1 MGMTGGSQRVLRGAA
16 LLLGSTAFLAL
27 DGPTFAQN
35 SALPPVTVDAPQ
47 AQRSARNVASPRQ
60 QGATRRSNRS
70 RTNSDAPATA
80 TPAAAASA
88 TARQDTRD
96 QMAATNQST
105 ATKTSTPVLETPQSV
120 TTVTRRQIDAQNPQ
134 TVGNALQYTAGVLS
148 ERDATTRYDSVFLR
162 GIGGF
167 GTSTNF
173 VSFLDGLKL
182 PRGQAFAVTSIDAF
196 LLDRIEVIK
205 GPSAV
210 LYGQISPGG
219 LVNLVSRQPSDIP
232 YNEARIEGGSHGRV
246 QGGITSQ
253 GALDAAHQW
262 LYSISAIGRMSG
274 TRYDGVDEQRFG
286 VAPAITWR
294 PDADTQLT
302 VSGFYQRDPKGGYF
316 NSLYPQSLAPA
327 AYRPYLN
334 RNLNI
339 GDPGFDR
346 FEREQSGVG
355 YVFDRRLNDVVSFH
369 SALRYSKVD
378 TDFQSLQMAGPLT
391 ASGTIPRAAIRSI
404 ESADGIAADNR
415 LRFDFRTSAVEH
427 TVLAGWDQQNS
438 HSSWIYQFGGATSLD
453 VVNPT
458 YYQPVGTLFPFIN
471 NDQSLSQTG
480 IYVQDQMKFGG
491 FRLTLG
497 TRHDWTEQNND
508 NRISSTRTSQ
518 ESDKQTY
525 RAGLLYLFD
534 NGLAPYVSYST
545 SFEPTIGV
553 GSNGLPFVPTTGEQ
567 YEGGLKYKPA
577 FADMLFTAAI
587 FDLRQ
592 QNTLTPSAVPGFSV
606 QQGEI
611 RSRGIELEARGKL
624 TENIEIV
631 AASTFL
637 DTKVT
642 KSTDLTAI
650 GKRPQAVPTH
660 FESLWANYSFL
671 TGGLAGLT
679 VGGGVRSVGPSY
691 GDDINSLVSPG
702 YVVFDAAVR
711 YDLVNLV
718 RAWKGAELTLNVT
731 NLFDKSYYTSC
742 SSNFYCQ
749 FGNGRLALA
758 GLRYRW

>member
-1 MGMTGGSQRVLRGAA
+1 MGMTDGSQRTLRGVA
-16 LLLGSTAFLAL
+16 LLLGSTTLLVL
-27 DGPTFAQN
+27 DVPAFAQG
-35 SALPPVTVDAPQ
+35 SQLPPVTVDAPQ
-47 AQRSARNVASPRQ
+47 AQRTARAVTSRRP
-60 QGATRRSNRS
+60 QGATRRSARAG
-70 RTNSDAPATA
+70 NSSTPAPALPGAADLA
-80 TPAAAASA
+80 T
-88 TARQDTRD
+88 RQDTRD
-96 QMAATNQST
+96 QVLATSQST
-105 ATKTSTPVLETPQSV
+105 ATKTSTPLLETPQSV
-120 TTVTRRQIDAQNPQ
+120 TTVTRRQIDTQNPQ

-219 LVNLVSRQPSDIP
+219 LVNLVSRQPGDVP
-232 YNEARIEGGSHGRV
+232 YNEVRIEGGSFGRI

-274 TRYDGVDEQRFG
+274 TRYDDVEEQRFG

-294 PDADTQLT
+294 PDSDTQLT
-302 VSGFYQRDPKGGYF
+302 VSGFYQHDPKGGYF

-346 FEREQSGVG
+346 FDREQTGIG
-355 YVFDRRLNDVVSFH
+355 YVFDRRLNEVVSFH

-391 ASGTIPRAAIRSI
+391 ATGTIPRAAIRSI
-404 ESADGIAADNR
+404 ENAEGIAADNR

-427 TVLAGWDQQNS
+427 TVLAGWDQQNTRS
-438 HSSWIYQFGGATSLD
+438 AWLYQFGGATSLD
-453 VVNPT
+453 VVNPA

-471 NDQSLSQTG
+471 NDQSLTQTG

-497 TRHDWTEQNND
+497 TRHDWTEQSND
-508 NRISSTRTSQ
+508 NRISATRQSQ

-525 RAGLLYLFD
+525 RAGLLYLFE

-577 FADMLFTAAI
+577 FADMLFTAAV

-624 TENIEIV
+624 TENIEII

-679 VGGGVRSVGPSY
+679 IGGGVRSVGPSY

-702 YVVFDAAVR
+702 YVVVDAAVR

-718 RAWKGAELTLNVT
+718 RAWKGAEVTLNVT

-749 FGNGRLALA
+749 FGNGRLVLA

>member
-1 MGMTGGSQRVLRGAA
+1 MLAVDVPAYAQS
-16 LLLGSTAFLAL
+16 ST
-27 DGPTFAQN
+27 
-35 SALPPVTVDAPQ
+35 LPRVTVEAPQ
-47 AQRSARNVASPRQ
+47 EQRAARNVASQRQ
-60 QGATRRSNRS
+60 PNATRRSARA
-70 RTNSDAPATA
+70 RTNSNAPA
-80 TPAAAASA
+80 PAAAGAAAAA
-88 TARQDTRD
+88 TGRQDTRD
-96 QMAATNQST
+96 QVLATNQST

-219 LVNLVSRQPSDIP
+219 LVNLVSRQPSDGP
-232 YNEARIEGGSHGRV
+232 YNEARIEGGSYGRV

-253 GALDAAHQW
+253 GSLDAAHHW

-302 VSGFYQRDPKGGYF
+302 VSGFYQHDPKGGYF

-346 FEREQSGVG
+346 FDREQSGVG

-378 TDFQSLQMAGPLT
+378 TDFQSLQMFGPLT
-391 ASGTIPRAAIRSI
+391 AAGTIPRAAIRST

-415 LRFDFRTSAVEH
+415 LRFDFRTSDVEH
-427 TVLAGWDQQNS
+427 TVLAGWDQQNT
-438 HSSWIYQFGGATSLD
+438 HSSWLYQFGGATSLD
-453 VVNPT
+453 VVNPA
-458 YYQPVGTLFPFIN
+458 YYQPVGALTPFIN
-471 NDQSLSQTG
+471 NGQSLSQTG

-497 TRHDWTEQNND
+497 TRHDWTEQNTD
-508 NRISSTRTSQ
+508 NRIASTRQSQ
-518 ESDKQTY
+518 DSDKQTY

-553 GSNGLPFVPTTGEQ
+553 GSNGLPFLPTTGEQ

-577 FADMLFTAAI
+577 FADMLFTAAV

-592 QNTLTPSAVPGFSV
+592 QNTLTPSAVAGFSV

-611 RSRGIELEARGKL
+611 RSRGVELEARGKV

-642 KSTDLTAI
+642 QSTDLTAI

-671 TGGLAGLT
+671 SGGLAGLT
-679 VGGGVRSVGPSY
+679 IGGGVRSVGPSY

-731 NLFDKSYYTSC
+731 NLLDKSYYTSC

-749 FGNGRLALA
+749 FGNGRLAIA

>member
-1 MGMTGGSQRVLRGAA
+1 MGMTGGSQRTLRGAA
-16 LLLGSTAFLAL
+16 LLLGSTALLAL
-27 DGPTFAQN
+27 DVPAFAQN

-47 AQRSARNVASPRQ
+47 AQRAARNVTSQRQ
-60 QGATRRSNRS
+60 QSATRRSTRA
-70 RTNSDAPATA
+70 RTNSTAPAVRGT
-80 TPAAAASA
+80 ASA
-88 TARQDTRD
+88 TTRQDTRD
-96 QMAATNQST
+96 RMTATNQST

-120 TTVTRRQIDAQNPQ
+120 TTVTRRQIDEQNPQ
-134 TVGNALQYTAGVLS
+134 TVGNALRYTAGVLS
-148 ERDATTRYDSVFLR
+148 ELDATTRYDSVFLR

-219 LVNLVSRQPSDIP
+219 LVNLVSRQPSDGP
-232 YNEARIEGGSHGRV
+232 YNEARIEGGSYGRV

-253 GALDAAHQW
+253 GSLDAAHHW

-302 VSGFYQRDPKGGYF
+302 VSGFYQHDPKGGYF

-346 FEREQSGVG
+346 FDREQSGVG

-378 TDFQSLQMAGPLT
+378 TDFQSLQMFGPLT
-391 ASGTIPRAAIRSI
+391 AAGTIPRAAIRST

-415 LRFDFRTSAVEH
+415 LRFDFRTSDVEH
-427 TVLAGWDQQNS
+427 TVLAGWDQQNT
-438 HSSWIYQFGGATSLD
+438 HSSWLYQFGGATSLD
-453 VVNPT
+453 VVNPA
-458 YYQPVGTLFPFIN
+458 YYQPVGALTPFIN

-497 TRHDWTEQNND
+497 TRHDWTEQNTD
-508 NRISSTRTSQ
+508 NRIASTRQSQ
-518 ESDKQTY
+518 DSDKQTY

-553 GSNGLPFVPTTGEQ
+553 GSNGLPFLPTTGEQ

-577 FADMLFTAAI
+577 FTDMLFTAAV

-592 QNTLTPSAVPGFSV
+592 QNTLTPSAVAGFSV

-611 RSRGIELEARGKL
+611 RSRGVELEARGKV

-642 KSTDLTAI
+642 QSTDLTAI

-671 TGGLAGLT
+671 AGGLAGLT
-679 VGGGVRSVGPSY
+679 IGGGVRSVGPSY

-731 NLFDKSYYTSC
+731 NLLDKSYYTSC

-749 FGNGRLALA
+749 FGNGRLAIA

>member
-1 MGMTGGSQRVLRGAA
+1 MTGGSQRTLRGAA
-16 LLLGSTAFLAL
+16 LLLGSTAFLAF
-27 DGPTFAQN
+27 DVPAFAQN
-35 SALPPVTVDAPQ
+35 TALPPVTVDAPQ
-47 AQRSARNVASPRQ
+47 AQRAARNVASQRQ
-60 QGATRRSNRS
+60 QVTTRRSARARS
-70 RTNSDAPATA
+70 NPTAPAPA
-80 TPAAAASA
+80 APAAAS
-88 TARQDTRD
+88 TSGRQDTRD
-96 QMAATNQST
+96 RVLSTNQST

-120 TTVTRRQIDAQNPQ
+120 TTVTRRQIDEQNPQ
-134 TVGNALQYTAGVLS
+134 TVGNALRYSAGVLS
-148 ERDATTRYDSVFLR
+148 EVDATTRYDSVFLR

-167 GTSTNF
+167 GISTNF

-219 LVNLVSRQPSDIP
+219 LVNLVSRQPSDVP
-232 YNEARIEGGSHGRV
+232 YNEVRIEGGSYGRI

-253 GALDAAHQW
+253 GSLDAAHQW

-274 TRYDGVDEQRFG
+274 TRYDDVDEQRFG

-302 VSGFYQRDPKGGYF
+302 VSGFYQHDPKGGYF

-346 FEREQSGVG
+346 FDREQSGVG

-369 SALRYSKVD
+369 SALRYAKVD
-378 TDFQSLQMAGPLT
+378 TDFQSLQMFGPIT
-391 ASGTIPRAAIRSI
+391 AAGTIPRAAIRST

-415 LRFDFRTSAVEH
+415 LRFDFRTSEVEH
-427 TVLAGWDQQNS
+427 TVLAGWDQQNAR
-438 HSSWIYQFGGATSLD
+438 SSWLYQFGAATSLD
-453 VVNPT
+453 VVNPA

-508 NRISSTRTSQ
+508 NRISLAKTSQ
-518 ESDKQTY
+518 DSDKQTY

-553 GSNGLPFVPTTGEQ
+553 GPGGLPFVPTTGEQ
-567 YEGGLKYKPA
+567 YEGGVKYKPA
-577 FADMLFTAAI
+577 FVDMLFTAAV

-592 QNTLTPSAVPGFSV
+592 QNTLTPSAVAGLSV

-611 RSRGIELEARGKL
+611 HSRGVELEARGKL
-624 TENIEIV
+624 TENIEII

-642 KSTDLTAI
+642 RSTDLTAI

-679 VGGGVRSVGPSY
+679 IGGGVRSVGPSY

-711 YDLVNLV
+711 YDLANLV
-718 RAWKGAELTLNVT
+718 RAWKGAEVTLNVT

>member
-1 MGMTGGSQRVLRGAA
+1 MIRGSQRSLRGTA
-16 LLLGSTAFLAL
+16 LLLGSAAALAL
-27 DGPTFAQN
+27 DWPAFAQS

-47 AQRSARNVASPRQ
+47 AQRPARAVTSQRQ
-60 QGATRRSNRS
+60 QATTRRGTRA
-70 RTNSDAPATA
+70 RTPQAAPAPAVPGAATTA
-80 TPAAAASA
+80 TG
-88 TARQDTRD
+88 RQDTRD
-96 QMAATNQST
+96 QMSATNQST

-120 TTVTRRQIDAQNPQ
+120 TTVTRRQIDEQNPQ
-134 TVGNALQYTAGVLS
+134 TVGNALRYTAGVLS
-148 ERDATTRYDSVFLR
+148 EVDATTRYDSVFLR
-162 GIGGF
+162 GIGAF

-210 LYGQISPGG
+210 LYGQINPGG
-219 LVNLVSRQPSDIP
+219 LVNLVSRQPSDVP
-232 YNEARIEGGSHGRV
+232 YSEARIEGGSYGRI

-302 VSGFYQRDPKGGYF
+302 VSGFYQHDPKGGYF
-316 NSLYPQSLAPA
+316 NSLYAQSLAPA

-334 RNLNI
+334 RNLNA

-346 FEREQSGVG
+346 FDREQSGVG

-369 SALRYSKVD
+369 SALRYTKVD
-378 TDFQSLQMAGPLT
+378 TDFQSLQMAGALT
-391 ASGTIPRAAIRSI
+391 GAGTIPRAAIRST

-415 LRFDFRTSAVEH
+415 LRFDFGTSGIEH
-427 TVLAGWDQQNS
+427 TVLAGWDQQNT
-438 HSSWIYQFGGATSLD
+438 HSSWLYQFGGATSLD
-453 VVNPT
+453 VVNPV
-458 YYQPVGTLFPFIN
+458 YYQPVGALTPFIN

-497 TRHDWTEQNND
+497 TRHDWTEQTTD
-508 NRISSTRTSQ
+508 NRIAATKQSQ
-518 ESDKQTY
+518 DSDKQTY

-534 NGLAPYVSYST
+534 NGLAPYVSYAT

-577 FADMLFTAAI
+577 FADMLFTAAV

-592 QNTLTPSAVPGFSV
+592 QNTLTPSSVAGFNV

-611 RSRGIELEARGKL
+611 RSRGIELEARGKV

-642 KSTDLTAI
+642 RSTDLTTI
-650 GKRPQAVPTH
+650 GKRPQAVPAH
-660 FESLWANYSFL
+660 FESLWVNYSFL
-671 TGGLAGLT
+671 TGSVAGLSL
-679 VGGGVRSVGPSY
+679 GGGVRSVGPSY
-691 GDDINSLVSPG
+691 GDDVNSLVTPG
-702 YVVFDAAVR
+702 YVVFDAAAR

-718 RAWKGAELTLNVT
+718 RAWKGAELTINVT

-749 FGNGRLALA
+749 FGNGRMVLA

>member
-1 MGMTGGSQRVLRGAA
+1 MCEVSRDVKRGLG

-27 DGPTFAQN
+27 QVPAFGQE
-35 SALPPVTVDAPQ
+35 SVLPPVTVDAPQ
-47 AQRSARNVASPRQ
+47 VQRSARPVNTPRQ
-60 QGATRRSNRS
+60 QSATRRS
-70 RTNSDAPATA
+70 
-80 TPAAAASA
+80 
-88 TARQDTRD
+88 ARQRATETMPAPTAGAARPAFAGAQETRERLLADT
-96 QMAATNQST
+96 QSS

-120 TTVTRRQIDAQNPQ
+120 STVTRRQIDAQNPQ
-134 TVGNALQYTAGVLS
+134 TVGNALRYTGGVLS
-148 ERDATTRYDSVFLR
+148 EVDATTRYDSVFIR
-162 GIGGF
+162 GFGGF

-196 LLDRIEVIK
+196 LLDRIEVLK

-219 LVNLVSRQPSDIP
+219 LVNLASRQPSDSS
-232 YNEARIEGGSHGRV
+232 YNEARIEGGSYGRV
-246 QGGITSQ
+246 QSGITSQ

-262 LYSISAIGRMSG
+262 LYSISAIGRMSD
-274 TRYDGVDEQRFG
+274 TRYDGVQEQRYG

-294 PDADTQLT
+294 PDTDTQLT

-346 FEREQSGVG
+346 FEREQSAIG
-355 YVFDRRLNDVVSFH
+355 YVFDRRLNDVVSVH
-369 SALRYSKVD
+369 SALRYAKVD
-378 TDFQSLQMAGPLT
+378 TDFQSLQMAAGLT
-391 ASGTIPRAAIRSI
+391 AAGTIPRAAIRSI
-404 ESADGIAADNR
+404 ESVDGVTADNR
-415 LRFDFRTSAVEH
+415 LRFDFRTASVEH
-427 TVLAGWDQQNS
+427 SVIAGWDQQNS
-438 HSSWIYQFGGATSLD
+438 HSSWIYQFGAATSLD
-453 VVNPT
+453 VVNPA

-480 IYVQDQMKFGG
+480 LYVQDQMKLGG

-497 TRHDWTEQNND
+497 TRHDWTAQTTD
-508 NRISSTRTSQ
+508 NRISATRQSQ
-518 ESDKQTY
+518 DSDKQTY

-545 SFEPTIGV
+545 SFEPVIGV

-577 FADMLFTAAI
+577 FADMLFTAAA

-592 QNTLTPSAVPGFSV
+592 QNTLTPSSVSGFSV

-611 RSRGIELEARGKL
+611 RSRGLEFEARGKVNA
-624 TENIEIV
+624 NIEII
-631 AASTFL
+631 AAATVL
-637 DTKVT
+637 DTRIT
-642 KSTDLTAI
+642 RSTDLTAI

-660 FESLWANYSFL
+660 FESLWANSSFL

-679 VGGGVRSVGPSY
+679 VGGGVRSVGPSF
-691 GDDINSLVSPG
+691 GDDVNSLVSPG
-702 YVVFDAAVR
+702 YVVFDAALR
-711 YDLVNLV
+711 YDLVNLT
-718 RAWKGAELTLNVT
+718 RGWKGAELTLNVT

-749 FGNGRLALA
+749 YGNGRLVLA

>member
-1 MGMTGGSQRVLRGAA
+1 MGMFGVSQEVKRGLA
-16 LLLGSTAFLAL
+16 LLLGVTVAL
-27 DGPTFAQN
+27 PFGQPAFAQ
-35 SALPPVTVDAPQ
+35 AATLPPVTVDAPQ
-47 AQRSARNVASPRQ
+47 TQRAARSSNPQRQ
-60 QGATRRSNRS
+60 QGATRRNS
-70 RTNSDAPATA
+70 RQSTSRAMPAP
-80 TPAAAASA
+80 PARAAGPSG
-88 TARQDTRD
+88 RQDTRERIVAD
-96 QMAATNQST
+96 TQSA
-105 ATKTSTPVLETPQSV
+105 ATKTATPVLETPQSV
-120 TTVTRRQIDAQNPQ
+120 TTVTRRQIDEQNPQ
-134 TVGNALQYTAGVLS
+134 TVGNALRYTAGVLS
-148 ERDATTRYDSVFLR
+148 EVDATTRNDSVFIR
-162 GIGGF
+162 GFGGF

-196 LLDRIEVIK
+196 LLDRIEVLK

-219 LVNLVSRQPSDIP
+219 LVNQVSRQPSESS
-232 YNEARIEGGSHGRV
+232 YNEARIEGGSYGRI
-246 QGGITSQ
+246 QSGITSQ
-253 GALDAAHQW
+253 GALDTAHQW
-262 LYSISAIGRMSG
+262 LYSISAIGRMSD
-274 TRYDGVDEQRFG
+274 TRYDGVQEQRYG

-327 AYRPYLN
+327 VYRPYLN

-346 FEREQSGVG
+346 FEREQSAIG
-355 YVFDRRLNDVVSFH
+355 YVFDRRLDDVVSFH
-369 SALRYSKVD
+369 SALRYTKVD
-378 TDFQSLQMAGPLT
+378 TDFQSLQMAAALT
-391 ASGTIPRAAIRSI
+391 AAGTIPRAAFRSI
-404 ESADGIAADNR
+404 ESVDGIAADNR
-415 LRFDFRTSAVEH
+415 LRFDVRTGGIEH

-438 HSSWIYQFGGATSLD
+438 HSSWIYQFGTAASLD
-453 VVNPT
+453 VANPR
-458 YYQPVGTLFPFIN
+458 YDQPVGTLFPFID

-480 IYVQDQMKFGG
+480 LYVQDQMKFGG

-497 TRHDWTEQNND
+497 TRHDWTAQTTD
-508 NRISSTRTSQ
+508 NRVGASRQ
-518 ESDKQTY
+518 AQDSDKQTY

-545 SFEPTIGV
+545 SFEPVIGV
-553 GSNGLPFVPTTGEQ
+553 GSDGRPFVPTTGEQ
-567 YEGGLKYKPA
+567 YEAGLKYKPA
-577 FADMLFTAAI
+577 FADMLFTAAV

-592 QNTLTPSAVPGFSV
+592 QNTLTPSSVTGFSV

-611 RSRGIELEARGKL
+611 RSRGLEFEARGRVNA
-624 TENIEIV
+624 NIEIV
-631 AASTFL
+631 AASTVL

-642 KSTDLTAI
+642 RSTDLSTI

-679 VGGGVRSVGPSY
+679 IGGGVRSVGPSF

-702 YVVFDAAVR
+702 YVVFDAAAR
-711 YDLVNLV
+711 YDLANLV
-718 RAWKGAELTLNVT
+718 RGWKGAELTLNVT

-749 FGNGRLALA
+749 YGNGRLVVA

>member
-1 MGMTGGSQRVLRGAA
+1 MGMTGESQRKLRGAT
-16 LLLGSTAFLAL
+16 LLLGSTALLVA
-27 DGPTFAQN
+27 GAPAIAQN
-35 SALPPVTVDAPQ
+35 SVVPPVTVEAPQ
-47 AQRSARNVASPRQ
+47 GQRTARNVASQRQ
-60 QGATRRSNRS
+60 QAAPRRSARA
-70 RTNSDAPATA
+70 RTNSSNAPAQA
-80 TPAAAASA
+80 VPGAAAA
-88 TARQDTRD
+88 ARQDTRD
-96 QMAATNQST
+96 QMAATSQST

-148 ERDATTRYDSVFLR
+148 ERDATSRYDSVFLR
-162 GIGGF
+162 GIGSF
-167 GTSTNF
+167 GTTTNF

-182 PRGQAFAVTSIDAF
+182 PRGQAFAVTSVDAF
-196 LLDRIEVIK
+196 LLDRIDIIK

-232 YNEARIEGGSHGRV
+232 YNEARIEGGSYGRV
-246 QGGITSQ
+246 QGAITSQ

-262 LYSISAIGRMSG
+262 LYSISAVGRMSG
-274 TRYDGVDEQRFG
+274 TRYDGVDEQRYG

-302 VSGFYQRDPKGGYF
+302 VSGFYQHDPKGGYF

-334 RNLNI
+334 RNLNA
-339 GDPGFDR
+339 GDPGFDK
-346 FEREQSGVG
+346 FDREQSGVG

-369 SALRYSKVD
+369 SALRYAKVD
-378 TDFQSLQMAGPLT
+378 TDFQSLQMAAPLT
-391 ASGTIPRAAIRSI
+391 AGGTIPRAAIRST
-404 ESADGIAADNR
+404 ESADNIAADNR
-415 LRFDFRTSAVEH
+415 LRFDFRTSAIEH
-427 TVLAGWDQQNS
+427 TVLAGWDQQNN
-438 HSSWIYQFGGATSLD
+438 HSSWLYQFGGATSLD
-453 VVNPT
+453 VVNPA
-458 YYQPVGTLFPFIN
+458 YYQPVGALAPFIN

-480 IYVQDQMKFGG
+480 LYVQDQMKFGG

-508 NRISSTRTSQ
+508 NRISSTKTSQ

-577 FADMLFTAAI
+577 FIDMLFTAAV

-592 QNTLTPSAVPGFSV
+592 QNTLTPSAVPGISV

-611 RSRGIELEARGKL
+611 HSRGIELEARGKV

-637 DTKVT
+637 DTKV
-642 KSTDLTAI
+642 SQSSDLTAI

-671 TGGLAGLT
+671 TGGLTGLT
-679 VGGGVRSVGPSY
+679 IGGGVRSVGPSY

-742 SSNFYCQ
+742 SSNFFCQ

-758 GLRYRW
+758 GLRYRS

>member
-1 MGMTGGSQRVLRGAA
+1 MGMTGRSQRTLRGAA
-16 LLLGSTAFLAL
+16 LLLGSTAFLAF
-27 DGPTFAQN
+27 DVPAFAQGTT
-35 SALPPVTVDAPQ
+35 LPPVTVDAPQ
-47 AQRSARNVASPRQ
+47 AHRTVRQATSQHPQRAARRNARAGHS
-60 QGATRRSNRS
+60 G
-70 RTNSDAPATA
+70 
-80 TPAAAASA
+80 TPAPTLPAATGSA
-88 TARQDTRD
+88 PRQDTRD
-96 QMAATNQST
+96 QVLATSQST

-120 TTVTRRQIDAQNPQ
+120 TTVTRGQIDTQNPQ

-253 GALDAAHQW
+253 GPLDAAHQW

-274 TRYDGVDEQRFG
+274 TRYDDVDEQRFG

-327 AYRPYLN
+327 AYKPYLN

-346 FEREQSGVG
+346 FDREQAGVG

-378 TDFQSLQMAGPLT
+378 TDFQSLQMAGALT
-391 ASGTIPRAAIRSI
+391 AAGTIPRAAIRSI
-404 ESADGIAADNR
+404 ESAEGITADNR

-427 TVLAGWDQQNS
+427 TVLAGWDQQNAR
-438 HSSWIYQFGGATSLD
+438 SSWIYQFGGATSLD
-453 VVNPT
+453 VVNPV

-471 NDQSLSQTG
+471 NDQSLTQTG

-497 TRHDWTEQNND
+497 TRHDWTEQTND
-508 NRISSTRTSQ
+508 NRISATRQSQ

-577 FADMLFTAAI
+577 FADMLFTAAV

-592 QNTLTPSAVPGFSV
+592 QNTLTPSTVPGFSV

-611 RSRGIELEARGKL
+611 RSRGVELEARGKL
-624 TENIEIV
+624 TENIEII

-671 TGGLAGLT
+671 SGGLAGLT
-679 VGGGVRSVGPSY
+679 VGGGVRSVGPSF

-702 YVVFDAAVR
+702 YVVVDAAVR
-711 YDLVNLV
+711 YDLANLV
-718 RAWKGAELTLNVT
+718 RAWKGAEVTLNVT

-749 FGNGRLALA
+749 FGNGRLVLA

>member
-1 MGMTGGSQRVLRGAA
+1 MGMTGGPQRTLRGAA

-27 DGPTFAQN
+27 DVPASAQTTT
-35 SALPPVTVDAPQ
+35 LPPVTVDAPQ
-47 AQRSARNVASPRQ
+47 APRSARSVASQRPQ
-60 QGATRRSNRS
+60 TASRRSA
-70 RTNSDAPATA
+70 RTRTSPTAAPASGA
-80 TPAAAASA
+80 VTPA
-88 TARQDTRD
+88 TDRQDTRD
-96 QMAATNQST
+96 RVLATNQST
-105 ATKTSTPVLETPQSV
+105 ATKTSTPVLETAQSV
-120 TTVTRRQIDAQNPQ
+120 TTVTRRQIDEQNPQ
-134 TVGNALQYTAGVLS
+134 TVGNALRYTAGVLS
-148 ERDATTRYDSVFLR
+148 ELDATTRYDSVFLR

-182 PRGQAFAVTSIDAF
+182 PRGQAFAAMSIDAF

-232 YNEARIEGGSHGRV
+232 YNEARIEGGSYGRV
-246 QGGITSQ
+246 QGAITSQ

-262 LYSISAIGRMSG
+262 LYSISAIGRMSD
-274 TRYDGVDEQRFG
+274 TRYDGVEEQRYG

-346 FEREQSGVG
+346 FDREQSGVG

-369 SALRYSKVD
+369 SALRYAKVD
-378 TDFQSLQMAGPLT
+378 TDFQSLQMAGALS
-391 ASGTIPRAAIRSI
+391 AAGTIPRAAIRSI
-404 ESADGIAADNR
+404 ESTDGIAADNR
-415 LRFDFRTSAVEH
+415 LRFDFRTSGIEH
-427 TVLAGWDQQNS
+427 TVLAGWDQQNAR
-438 HSSWIYQFGGATSLD
+438 SSWLYQFGGATSLD
-453 VVNPT
+453 VVNPA

-480 IYVQDQMKFGG
+480 VYVQDQMKFGG

-497 TRHDWTEQNND
+497 TRHDWTEQSND

-518 ESDKQTY
+518 ASDKQTY

-534 NGLAPYVSYST
+534 NGLAPYVSYAT

-553 GSNGLPFVPTTGEQ
+553 GSDGLPFVPTTGEQ

-577 FADMLFTAAI
+577 FADMLFTAAV

-592 QNTLTPSAVPGFSV
+592 QNTLTPSSVAGFSV

-611 RSRGIELEARGKL
+611 RSRGVELEARGKV

-642 KSTDLTAI
+642 RSTDLTAI

-679 VGGGVRSVGPSY
+679 IGGGVRSVGPSY

-702 YVVFDAAVR
+702 YVVFDAAIR

-742 SSNFYCQ
+742 SSGFYCQ

>member
-1 MGMTGGSQRVLRGAA
+1 MGMTGGSQRALRGAT
-16 LLLGSTAFLAL
+16 LLLGSTALLAL
-27 DGPTFAQN
+27 DVPAFAQN
-35 SALPPVTVDAPQ
+35 SVVPPVTVEAPQ
-47 AQRSARNVASPRQ
+47 GQRAARNVASQRQ
-60 QGATRRSNRS
+60 PGTTRRSARA
-70 RTNSDAPATA
+70 RTTTA
-80 TPAAAASA
+80 ASAQARPGAASA
-88 TARQDTRD
+88 TAARQDTRD

-120 TTVTRRQIDAQNPQ
+120 STVTRRQIDAQNPQ

-148 ERDATTRYDSVFLR
+148 ERDATSRYDSVFLR

-196 LLDRIEVIK
+196 LLDRIDVIK

-219 LVNLVSRQPSDIP
+219 LVNLVSRQPSDVP
-232 YNEARIEGGSHGRV
+232 YNEARIEGGSYGRV

-302 VSGFYQRDPKGGYF
+302 VSGFYQHDPKGGYF

-339 GDPGFDR
+339 GDPGFDK
-346 FEREQSGVG
+346 FDREQSGVG

-369 SALRYSKVD
+369 SALRYAKVD
-378 TDFQSLQMAGPLT
+378 TDFQSLQMFGALT
-391 ASGTIPRAAIRSI
+391 AAGTIPRAAIRST
-404 ESADGIAADNR
+404 ESTDGIAADNR

-427 TVLAGWDQQNS
+427 TVLAGWDQQNN
-438 HSSWIYQFGGATSLD
+438 HSSWLYQFAGATSLD
-453 VVNPT
+453 VVNPA
-458 YYQPVGTLFPFIN
+458 YYQPVGTMFPLIN

-508 NRISSTRTSQ
+508 NRIASAKTSQ
-518 ESDKQTY
+518 DSDKQTY

-534 NGLAPYVSYST
+534 NGLAPYVSYAT

-553 GSNGLPFVPTTGEQ
+553 GSNGLPFIPTTGEQ

-577 FADMLFTAAI
+577 FADMLFTAAV

-592 QNTLTPSAVPGFSV
+592 QNTLTPSTVVGFSV

-611 RSRGIELEARGKL
+611 RSRGVEFEARGKIN
-624 TENIEIV
+624 ENIEIV

-642 KSTDLTAI
+642 RSTDLTAI

-679 VGGGVRSVGPSY
+679 IGGGVRSVGPSY

>member
-1 MGMTGGSQRVLRGAA
+1 MGMTDGSQRTLRGVA
-16 LLLGSTAFLAL
+16 LLLGSTTLLAL
-27 DGPTFAQN
+27 DVPAFAQG
-35 SALPPVTVDAPQ
+35 SQLPPVTVDAPQ
-47 AQRSARNVASPRQ
+47 AQRTARAVTSRRP
-60 QGATRRSNRS
+60 QGATRRSARAG
-70 RTNSDAPATA
+70 NSSTPAPALPGAADLA
-80 TPAAAASA
+80 T
-88 TARQDTRD
+88 RQDTRD
-96 QMAATNQST
+96 QVLATSQST
-105 ATKTSTPVLETPQSV
+105 ATKTSTPLLETPQSV
-120 TTVTRRQIDAQNPQ
+120 TTVTRRQIDTQNPQ

-219 LVNLVSRQPSDIP
+219 LVNLVSRQPGDVP
-232 YNEARIEGGSHGRV
+232 YNEVRIEGGSFGRI

-274 TRYDGVDEQRFG
+274 TRYDDVEEQRFG

-294 PDADTQLT
+294 PDSDTQLT
-302 VSGFYQRDPKGGYF
+302 VSGFYQHDPKGGYF

-346 FEREQSGVG
+346 FDREQTGIG
-355 YVFDRRLNDVVSFH
+355 YVFDRRLNEVVSFH

-391 ASGTIPRAAIRSI
+391 ATGTIPRAAIRSI
-404 ESADGIAADNR
+404 ENAEGIAADNR

-427 TVLAGWDQQNS
+427 TVLAGWDQQNTRS
-438 HSSWIYQFGGATSLD
+438 AWLYQFGGATSLD
-453 VVNPT
+453 VVNPA

-471 NDQSLSQTG
+471 NDQSLTQTG

-497 TRHDWTEQNND
+497 TRHDWTEQSND
-508 NRISSTRTSQ
+508 NRISATRQSQ

-525 RAGLLYLFD
+525 RAGLLYLFE

-577 FADMLFTAAI
+577 FADMLFTAAV

-624 TENIEIV
+624 TENIEII

-679 VGGGVRSVGPSY
+679 IGGGVRSVGPSY

-702 YVVFDAAVR
+702 YVVVDAAVR

-718 RAWKGAELTLNVT
+718 RAWKGAEVTLNVT

-749 FGNGRLALA
+749 FGNGRLVLA

>member
-1 MGMTGGSQRVLRGAA
+1 MGMTGVSQRTLRGAA
-16 LLLGSTAFLAL
+16 ILLGSTAFLAF
-27 DGPTFAQN
+27 DVPAFAQGTT
-35 SALPPVTVDAPQ
+35 LPPVTVDAPQ
-47 AQRSARNVASPRQ
+47 AQRAGRNASPQRSQ
-60 QGATRRSNRS
+60 PATRRSVRAGTS
-70 RTNSDAPATA
+70 TARAPAL
-80 TPAAAASA
+80 PGAAAS
-88 TARQDTRD
+88 TTTRQDTRD
-96 QMAATNQST
+96 QVLATSQST

-120 TTVTRRQIDAQNPQ
+120 TTVTRGQIDSQNPQ

-232 YNEARIEGGSHGRV
+232 YNEVRIEGGSHGRV

-274 TRYDGVDEQRFG
+274 TRYDDVDEQRFG

-327 AYRPYLN
+327 AYKPYLN

-346 FEREQSGVG
+346 FEREQAGVG

-378 TDFQSLQMAGPLT
+378 TDFQSLQMAAPLT
-391 ASGTIPRAAIRSI
+391 ATGTIPRAAIRSI
-404 ESADGIAADNR
+404 ESAEGIAADNR

-427 TVLAGWDQQNS
+427 TVLAGWDQQNAR
-438 HSSWIYQFGGATSLD
+438 SSWQYQFGGATSLD
-453 VVNPT
+453 VVNPA
-458 YYQPVGTLFPFIN
+458 YYQPVGTLIPFIN
-471 NDQSLSQTG
+471 NDQSLTQTG

-497 TRHDWTEQNND
+497 TRHDWTEQTTD
-508 NRISSTRTSQ
+508 NRISATRQSQ

-567 YEGGLKYKPA
+567 YEGGVKYKPA
-577 FADMLFTAAI
+577 FADMLFTAAV

-592 QNTLTPSAVPGFSV
+592 QNTLTPSSVAGFSV

-611 RSRGIELEARGKL
+611 RSRGVELEARGKL
-624 TENIEIV
+624 TENIEII

-637 DTKVT
+637 DTTVT

-650 GKRPQAVPTH
+650 GKRPQAVPSH

-671 TGGLAGLT
+671 SGGLAGLT
-679 VGGGVRSVGPSY
+679 VGGGVRSVGPSF

-702 YVVFDAAVR
+702 YVVVDAAVR

-718 RAWKGAELTLNVT
+718 RTWKGAELTLNVT

-749 FGNGRLALA
+749 FGNGRLVLA

>member
-1 MGMTGGSQRVLRGAA
+1 MGMTGGSQRTLRGAA
-16 LLLGSTAFLAL
+16 LLLGSTAFLAF
-27 DGPTFAQN
+27 DVPAFAQN
-35 SALPPVTVDAPQ
+35 TALPPVTVDAPQ
-47 AQRSARNVASPRQ
+47 AQRAARNVASQRQ
-60 QGATRRSNRS
+60 QVTTRRSARARS
-70 RTNSDAPATA
+70 NPTAPAPA
-80 TPAAAASA
+80 APAAAS
-88 TARQDTRD
+88 TSGRQDTRD
-96 QMAATNQST
+96 RVLATNQST

-120 TTVTRRQIDAQNPQ
+120 TTVTRRQIDEQNPQ
-134 TVGNALQYTAGVLS
+134 TVGNALRYSAGVLS
-148 ERDATTRYDSVFLR
+148 EVDATTRYDSVFLR

-167 GTSTNF
+167 GISTNF

-219 LVNLVSRQPSDIP
+219 LVNLVSRQPSDVP
-232 YNEARIEGGSHGRV
+232 YNEVRIEGGSYGRI

-253 GALDAAHQW
+253 GSLDAAHQW

-274 TRYDGVDEQRFG
+274 TRYDDVDEQRFG

-302 VSGFYQRDPKGGYF
+302 VSGFYQHDPKGGYF

-346 FEREQSGVG
+346 FDREQSGVG

-369 SALRYSKVD
+369 SALRYAKVD
-378 TDFQSLQMAGPLT
+378 TDFQSLQMFGPIT
-391 ASGTIPRAAIRSI
+391 AAGTIPRAAIRST

-415 LRFDFRTSAVEH
+415 LRFDFRTSEVEH
-427 TVLAGWDQQNS
+427 TVLAGWDQQNAR
-438 HSSWIYQFGGATSLD
+438 SSWLYQFGAATSLD
-453 VVNPT
+453 VVNPA

-508 NRISSTRTSQ
+508 NRISLAKTSQ
-518 ESDKQTY
+518 DSDKQTY

-553 GSNGLPFVPTTGEQ
+553 GPGGLPFVPTTGEQ
-567 YEGGLKYKPA
+567 YEGGVKYKPA
-577 FADMLFTAAI
+577 FVDMLFTAAV

-592 QNTLTPSAVPGFSV
+592 QNTLTPSAVAGLSV

-611 RSRGIELEARGKL
+611 HSRGVELEARGKL
-624 TENIEIV
+624 TENIEII

-642 KSTDLTAI
+642 RSTDLTAI

-679 VGGGVRSVGPSY
+679 IGGGVRSVGPSY

-711 YDLVNLV
+711 YDLANLV
-718 RAWKGAELTLNVT
+718 RAWKGAEVTLNVT

>member
-1 MGMTGGSQRVLRGAA
+1 M
-16 LLLGSTAFLAL
+16 
-27 DGPTFAQN
+27 FAT
-35 SALPPVTVDAPQ
+35 S
-47 AQRSARNVASPRQ
+47 
-60 QGATRRSNRS
+60 
-70 RTNSDAPATA
+70 
-80 TPAAAASA
+80 
-88 TARQDTRD
+88 
-96 QMAATNQST
+96 QST
-105 ATKTSTPVLETPQSV
+105 ATKTSTPVLETPQSIS
-120 TTVTRRQIDAQNPQ
+120 TVTRRQMDEQNPQ
-134 TVGNALQYTAGVLS
+134 TVGNALRYTPGVLS
-148 ERDATTRYDSVFLR
+148 EVDATTRYDSVFLR

-196 LLDRIEVIK
+196 LLDRIDVIK

-219 LVNLVSRQPSDIP
+219 LVNLVSRQPSEIP
-232 YNEARIEGGSHGRV
+232 YNEARIEGGSYGRI

-302 VSGFYQRDPKGGYF
+302 VSGFYQHDPEGGYF

-346 FEREQSGVG
+346 FDREQSGVG

-378 TDFQSLQMAGPLT
+378 TDFQSLQMFGPLT
-391 ASGTIPRAAIRSI
+391 AAGTIPRAAIRST

-427 TVLAGWDQQNS
+427 TVLAGWDQQNL
-438 HSSWIYQFGGATSLD
+438 HSSWLYQFGGATSLD
-453 VVNPT
+453 VVNPA
-458 YYQPVGTLFPFIN
+458 YYQPVGALAPFIN

-508 NRISSTRTSQ
+508 NRISSTKTSQ
-518 ESDKQTY
+518 DSDKQTY

-553 GSNGLPFVPTTGEQ
+553 GADLLPFVPTTGEQ

-577 FADMLFTAAI
+577 FADMLFTAAL

-592 QNTLTPSAVPGFSV
+592 QNTLTPSPVTGLSV

-611 RSRGIELEARGKL
+611 RSRGIELEARGKV
-624 TENIEIV
+624 TENIEII

-642 KSTDLTAI
+642 QSADLTAI

-660 FESLWANYSFL
+660 FESLWVNYSFL
-671 TGGLAGLT
+671 TGGLTGLSI
-679 VGGGVRSVGPSY
+679 GGGVRSVGPSY

-711 YDLVNLV
+711 YDLVNFV

-742 SSNFYCQ
+742 SSNFFCQ